1 MIDPSGQKHLCGFTT
16 YGAFSIRNG
25 ITPSNTGPL
34 RHWIVRWT
42 RCLQIEPLEKG
53 EEESTRHWIKVK
65 TARPCLQQPRRLL
78 LLLPPPYLLESF
90 FSRRGEM
97 PGPSDLANDSVD
109 MLATAWVTPQEP
121 PCQKHPC
128 HHHAILRHLR
138 SRFRMRDQKD

>member
-25 ITPSNTGPL
+25 ITPSSTEPL

-42 RCLQIEPLEKG
+42 RCLQIEPLENG

-65 TARPCLQQPRRLL
+65 TAHPCLQQPRRR
-78 LLLPPPYLLESF
+78 LLPPRCLLETF
-90 FSRRGEM
+90 FSRREEM
-97 PGPSDLANDSVD
+97 PEHSDLAKGSVD
-109 MLATAWVTPQEP
+109 MLATAWCTLQEH

-128 HHHAILRHLR
+128 HHHATLRHLP